1 MVRTMLTHHIVWA
14 DYYYVGGYY
23 GNLSAQMLQLELM
36 RGPIVVGIDA
46 HYDLL
51 HYQVSERI

>member
-1 MVRTMLTHHIVWA
+1 MLTRHIVWA

-23 GNLSAQMLQLELM
+23 GNVSAQMLQLELM